1 MTRHMKNVSLITL
14 FFLAAATA
22 AYAQDSTQTNT
33 TRQTYST
40 TTTSNTYTT
49 STDRE
54 FMPFKMGVG
63 VGWAV
68 PGQTNGGG
76 GGVLFYLEPAV
87 RASDFVTLGFK
98 VEAAVLARSVQAFN
112 NNNDV
117 KGDATANLSYTL
129 NAQFYFSKENVRP
142 FIGAGAGAYSLA
154 ATTFNTASSGGS
166 NGNDFNGNIAGET
179 LFGFYPRVGLDAGH
193 FNLTIDYNFIPK
205 STVSNFGNITN
216 NYLSIRAGISIGGGK
231 IKR

>member
-1 MTRHMKNVSLITL
+1 MKNVSLITL

-22 AYAQDSTQTNT
+22 VYAQDSTRTRTNT
-33 TRQTYST
+33 ETYNT
-40 TTTSNTYTT
+40 TTTSKTYTT

-68 PGQTNGGG
+68 PVQTNGGG
-76 GGVLFYLEPAV
+76 GGVLFYLEPAY

-98 VEAAVLARSVQAFN
+98 VEAAVLARRVQAFN

-117 KGDATANLSYTL
+117 KGDATGNLSYTL

-154 ATTFNTASSGGS
+154 ATTFNTAANGNS

-205 STVSNFGNITN
+205 STVSGYGNITN
-216 NYLSIRAGISIGGGK
+216 NYLAIRAGISIGGGK
-231 IKR
+231 YRR